1 MDYCLPSV
9 YQTFVRLPPSI
20 STTLLTST
28 SGIHIN
34 PGLVALCSPATM
46 RSITSHLA
54 DHPLESME
62 ARASEGGRPRCLH
75 MTRTTRASWL
85 IAHRPLLPRSSAYQ
99 PPLVSCVFS

>member
-9 YQTFVRLPPSI
+9 YQTFVRLSPSI

-34 PGLVALCSPATM
+34 PGLVVLCSPATM

-62 ARASEGGRPRCLH
+62 ASVSEGGRPRCLH
-75 MTRTTRASWL
+75 MTRTTCASWL
-85 IAHRPLLPRSSAYQ
+85 IAHRSFFSRLSAYQ
-99 PPLVSCVFS
+99 FF